1 MSLFLGLLI
10 IRTNTRL
17 AIRSRRASLVLVLCE
32 TVSFIFVSKKKMFT
46 VTTPSVTSPAPTVRA
61 PTPIP
66 ERVGR
71 AREKCKDTREE
82 REKRGGFLDRFGE
95 HFRFFFLRVVLKVTS
110 MSRQN
115 ERRELIRKF

>member
-1 MSLFLGLLI
+1 M
-10 IRTNTRL
+10 R
-17 AIRSRRASLVLVLCE
+17 E

-110 MSRQN
+110 SAMK
-115 ERRELIRKF
+115 RETRIDSEILNAKRSEEKRVVNFEPSI

>member
-1 MSLFLGLLI
+1 MSPFLGLLI
-10 IRTNTRL
+10 IRANTSL

-46 VTTPSVTSPAPTVRA
+46 VTTPAPTVGA

>member
-1 MSLFLGLLI
+1 M
-10 IRTNTRL
+10 RTNTRL

-46 VTTPSVTSPAPTVRA
+46 VTTPSVTSPAPTVGA

-66 ERVGR
+66 ERVGG

-95 HFRFFFLRVVLKVTS
+95 HFRFFFLRVVL
-110 MSRQN
+110 
-115 ERRELIRKF
+115 

>member
-1 MSLFLGLLI
+1 
-10 IRTNTRL
+10 
-17 AIRSRRASLVLVLCE
+17 
-32 TVSFIFVSKKKMFT
+32 MFT
-46 VTTPSVTSPAPTVRA
+46 VTTPSVTSPAPTVGA

-95 HFRFFFLRVVLKVTS
+95 HFSFFFLRVVLKVTS
-110 MSRQN
+110 SVMKRETRIDSEILN
-115 ERRELIRKF
+115 AKEVRRNVWLILSHLYDAFGCVCDSFKKMWCL